1 MALIFSFFQMFFGE
15 ELIYNV
21 VLLSGV
27 QPQLNQLYIH
37 IYPDV
42 QAGFRKSRGRRDQF
56 ANIRW
61 IMEKAKEFQKNI
73 YFGILDYAKAF
84 DCVDHY

>member
-1 MALIFSFFQMFFGE
+1 MFFGE

-42 QAGFRKSRGRRDQF
+42 QAGFRKGRKTRNQVS
-56 ANIRW
+56 NTCW
-61 IMEKAKEFQKNI
+61 ITKKAREFQKKSTFALLTIPKPLIVWITTNCGK
-73 YFGILDYAKAF
+73 F
-84 DCVDHY
+84 